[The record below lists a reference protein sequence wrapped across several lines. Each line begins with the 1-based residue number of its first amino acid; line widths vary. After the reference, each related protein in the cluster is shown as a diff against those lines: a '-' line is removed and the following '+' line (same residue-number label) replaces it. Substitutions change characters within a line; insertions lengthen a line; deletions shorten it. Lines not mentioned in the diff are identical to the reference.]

1 MTLIRSAAGLFF
13 FALSVLITSS
23 LTSGCDEC
31 VGIICG
37 PLHVESGTYH
47 FVGDSPPVWALEI
60 GEVVITDTTLTV
72 NYTDFDNQASQAVWL
87 VSPLNDSEF

>member
-1 MTLIRSAAGLFF
+1 MTLIRSAAGLLF

-37 PLHVESGTYH
+37 PLHVENGTYP

-60 GEVVITDTTLTV
+60 GEVVITETTLTV
-72 NYTDFDNQASQAVWL
+72 NYTGFDQEPGQAVWL
-87 VSPLNDSEF
+87 VTIP